1 MSRYFRASLGTL
13 LLLLLP
19 DGFPAS
25 AQAPD
30 VATAPL
36 REVHTD
42 GEKLLTEA
50 QVIAIT
56 GLVTGAQIGR
66 NDLQTAADRLV
77 QSGLFATVSYNFQTK
92 VAGVF
97 VTYRVEESPRIPV
110 YFANIPWLAASTM
123 AHAIPPK

>member
-66 NDLQTAADRLV
+66 NDLQTAADSLV
-77 QSGLFATVSYNFQTK
+77 QSGLFPKVSYKFQTK
-92 VAGVF
+92 AASIF
-97 VTYRVEESPRIPV
+97 VPFYLDKSPRI
-110 YFANIPWLAASTM
+110 
-123 AHAIPPK
+123 HAY